1 LISFNVGQNSLLGRT
16 IRCAALWL
24 VVDNKQE
31 PKVLLKKWDRPSNTD
46 KLYVPFFSEKWLKG
60 CDNGSEVTML
70 RREAG
75 DLFGELFLQKNL
87 TTKRYPFPNLL
98 YVDAKEFIVRNGRKG
113 VRLHYFG
120 RITENQLK
128 RIEERLQGLCNS
140 PFPHTKRVRITTLTA
155 NDCYRMLKL
164 GSEESIRKDSI
175 ILFPD
180 DFDVIFPF
188 LENDAEEM
196 RLILEY
202 DWP

>member
-1 LISFNVGQNSLLGRT
+1 MLGKT
-16 IRCAALWL
+16 IKCAALWL
-24 VVDNKQE
+24 VVDNKEE
-31 PKVLLKKWDRPSNTD
+31 PKVLLKKWDKPSNTD
-46 KLYVPFFSEKWLKG
+46 KLYIPLFCEEWVRR
-60 CDNGSEVTML
+60 CDNGSELTML

-87 TTKRYPFPNLL
+87 TIKGYPFPRLL
-98 YVDAKEFIVRNGRKG
+98 RVDAKEFTTGNKRQG

-128 RIEERLQGLCNS
+128 IIEERLQKLWS
-140 PFPHTKRVRITTLTA
+140 APFPHVKKVRIATLTA
-155 NDCYRMLKL
+155 NDCCRMLKL
-164 GSEESIRKDSI
+164 GLEENIRKDSI

-180 DFDVIFPF
+180 DFDVIYPF
-188 LENDAEEM
+188 LENDAEKM